1 MYRLTS
7 CQKFRAFLMATGVR
21 VSFESVGLN
30 AEEYQRFID
39 ACGIVM
45 VSGEDCYILLG
56 MMIFFRIAHNLCKYF
71 FIFIFQIFFV

>member
-1 MYRLTS
+1 
-7 CQKFRAFLMATGVR
+7 MATGVR

-30 AEEYQRFID
+30 AEEYQHFID

-56 MMIFFRIAHNLCKYF
+56 MNRLILP
-71 FIFIFQIFFV
+71 QTSDL

>member
-1 MYRLTS
+1 MCRLTS

-45 VSGEDCYILLG
+45 VSGEDCYILPG
-56 MMIFFRIAHNLCKYF
+56 MNRLILP
-71 FIFIFQIFFV
+71 QTSDL

>member
-1 MYRLTS
+1 
-7 CQKFRAFLMATGVR
+7 MATGVR

-56 MMIFFRIAHNLCKYF
+56 MNRLILP
-71 FIFIFQIFFV
+71 QTSDL

>member
-39 ACGIVM
+39 AGGIVM
-45 VSGEDCYILLG
+45 VSGEDCYILPGVNRL
-56 MMIFFRIAHNLCKYF
+56 ILPQTSNL
-71 FIFIFQIFFV
+71 